1 MPADSP
7 WARPRRGRAE
17 TRKVFDLIGE
27 NDDPESVS
35 LGGYIAEKLEKD
47 LTQYTAMLNNAACQ
61 SSEGNF
67 PLIRQANEATAKLLA
82 GALEVAADGRDW
94 KIPYPDIPTYIM
106 NYEQ

>member
-1 MPADSP
+1 MQAFMPTELAYACIRVLLQTERDTDV
-7 WARPRRGRAE
+7 A
-17 TRKVFDLIGE
+17 
-27 NDDPESVS
+27 
-35 LGGYIAEKLEKD
+35 GYIAEKLEKD